1 MKNKKVVIFI
11 IFALIAALVIFIV
24 FFNKND
30 SESPLIQET
39 ENVGDIIVPPITDY
53 KGDENWSKVI
63 TKIKDIDSDKEV
75 YFTESCEA
83 EPLSSLSGTVY
94 LSLVPQNSDKMGIYS
109 IDVNTGIVS
118 DFLIDDSKSYYGV
131 NFSNDGSMISFV
143 SEDENGS
150 SVMIA
155 SANGEN
161 IRRVTKESSDHII
174 NPQIYDNNSK
184 VLFSRSEY
192 SAVDI
197 PESSKIYSSDLNG
210 NEVFLTEGNNPF
222 LSPDEKK
229 MLFMKVAGIYLFD
242 METLEQKRVIELRD
256 VEGEII
262 FNKLMSKARISQ
274 DKNKLIVSYAGP
286 KKSSLYSFEIIS
298 WSPFQY
304 RLKAVINQP
313 SFFWEAFS
321 PDSNYV
327 AVQAGDI
334 VFSDKFL
341 DGKKVSYFESQNTRL
356 AIFDTCNFDEVK
368 SFDLEKKFNLI
379 DMFVDF
385 WR

>member
-1 MKNKKVVIFI
+1 MENKKIVIFI
-11 IFALIAALVIFIV
+11 ILALIVVSIIFV
-24 FFNKND
+24 AFFNKND

-53 KGDENWSKVI
+53 EGDENWSEAI

-75 YFTESCEA
+75 YFTESCKA
-83 EPLSSLSGTVY
+83 EPLSNLSGTIY
-94 LSLVPQNSDKMGIYS
+94 LSLVPQNSDKMGIYG
-109 IDVNTGIVS
+109 IDVDTGAIS
-118 DFLIDDSKSYYGV
+118 DFLVDDSKSYYGI

-143 SEDENGS
+143 SKDENGS

-155 SANGEN
+155 SANGKN

-192 SAVDI
+192 PAPNI

-210 NEVFLTEGNNPF
+210 NEVFLTEGNNPL

-256 VEGEII
+256 AEGEII

-274 DKNKLIVSYAGP
+274 DKSKLIVSYAGP
-286 KKSSLYSFEIIS
+286 GENSLYSFEIIS